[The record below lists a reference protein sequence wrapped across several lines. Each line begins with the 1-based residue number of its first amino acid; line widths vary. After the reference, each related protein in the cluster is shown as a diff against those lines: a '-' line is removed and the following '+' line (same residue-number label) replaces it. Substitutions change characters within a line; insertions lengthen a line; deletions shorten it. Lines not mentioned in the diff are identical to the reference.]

1 MRRSFQTS
9 VSSLGNWESE
19 SVAQRRVS
27 QKRIIADSWL
37 LIFSGSYCWKRD
49 RLYSTYMQQLMMKHD
64 ACIISG
70 IKSFNCFDK
79 IVCTIIHLN
88 ILFFRYENL
97 ARVSESF
104 ICVRIEAIINFLLY
118 TVLYTNM
125 SLSVEHYAAVK
136 FWIDAVKVSA
146 KEVSC
151 SVVDQLLRIFLL
163 DQLLR
168 IISPAPYS
176 DHTIAT
182 ETCSQGRHHFKIIT
196 FTLHLE

>member
-27 QKRIIADSWL
+27 QKRIFILIVYLFRQL
-37 LIFSGSYCWKRD
+37 LLKKRQTIFYIYATTD
-49 RLYSTYMQQLMMKHD
+49 DD

-70 IKSFNCFDK
+70 IKSFNCFDR
-79 IVCTIIHLN
+79 IVRTIIYLN
-88 ILFFRYENL
+88 LLFFRYGNL

-125 SLSVEHYAAVK
+125 SLSVEYYAAVK
-136 FWIDAVKVSA
+136 
-146 KEVSC
+146 
-151 SVVDQLLRIFLL
+151 L
-163 DQLLR
+163 
-168 IISPAPYS
+168 
-176 DHTIAT
+176 
-182 ETCSQGRHHFKIIT
+182 
-196 FTLHLE
+196 